1 MGTSTEQAFDAVS
14 LGILWDRLVSIADEI
29 VSTLVR
35 TSFSTIV
42 SESYDLTVVMLD
54 REGRLMAQGSYSVPV
69 FIGTAPRTLRYMLE
83 RFPPETLR
91 PGDVIC
97 TNDPWMGTGHLFDIN
112 VMRPVF
118 RETGPGAPELVGY
131 TLSITH
137 LPDIGGMGFGAAAS
151 EIYHEGL
158 RLPICKLVREG
169 EVDGFVLDLVRAN
182 VRVPD
187 ATIGDLMANVTCNEV
202 GGRQLLEF
210 MAEYDI
216 EDLTPLSRAIRAQ
229 SEQAMREKIRE
240 IRNGVYENSIL
251 IEAIDDPI
259 PLACRVE
266 VADES
271 VAIDFDGTG
280 GCVARGINVPFCYTN
295 AMSLYAIKCI
305 TIPTLPNNEGATL
318 PVQVRA
324 PEGCLLNAQP
334 PFPTGGRHAIGH
346 FVPGLIFGA
355 LAEAAP
361 DKIQADNGM
370 LDLITIQAT
379 HPDGRPVSTICFV
392 AGGFGALEGQDGRDC
407 LPGPSNMAAVPV
419 EVWETITGMTVVR
432 KNLRPDSG
440 GPGKFRGGIGQEMT
454 LRNDTGHPMTVFSMA
469 NRTEF
474 APPGYVGGGD
484 GALREHRVNGMTV
497 HPKGAQT
504 LAPGDEI
511 TLVQAGGGGIGDPGA
526 RAPDAIA
533 RDLELGLVT
542 PEGAARDYGY
552 TGGAD

>member
-1 MGTSTEQAFDAVS
+1 MTADSGRYDAVS

-42 SESYDLTVVMLD
+42 SESYDLTVVVLD
-54 REGRLMAQGSYSVPV
+54 RDGRLMAQGSYSVPV

-83 RFPPETLR
+83 KFPPETLR

-118 RETGPGAPELVGY
+118 RNEEIVGY
-131 TLSITH
+131 TMSITH

-151 EIYHEGL
+151 EIFHEGL

-169 EVDGFVLDLVRAN
+169 EPDPFILELVRTN
-182 VRVPD
+182 VRTPD
-187 ATIGDLMANVTCNEV
+187 ATVGDLMANVTCNEV

-210 MAEYDI
+210 MDEYDI
-216 EDLTPLSRAIRAQ
+216 DDLTALSEAIRGQ
-229 SEQAMREKIRE
+229 SERAMREKIGE
-240 IRNGVYENSIL
+240 IRNGTYENRIL

-259 PLACRVE
+259 PLACRIKVQDEE
-266 VADES
+266 VL
-271 VAIDFDGTG
+271 IDFDGTG
-280 GCVARGINVPFCYTN
+280 GCVRRGINVPFCYTN
-295 AMSLYAIKCI
+295 AMSLYSIKCI
-305 TIPTLPNNEGATL
+305 TIPTLPNNEGATR
-318 PVQVRA
+318 PVRVTA

-346 FVPGLIFGA
+346 FVPGLLFGA
-355 LAEAAP
+355 LADAAS

-370 LDLITIQAT
+370 MDLLTIQAT

-392 AGGFGALEGQDGRDC
+392 SGGFGALQGQDGRDC

-419 EVWETITGMTVVR
+419 EVWETITGMTVVSKR
-432 KNLRPDSG
+432 LTPDSG
-440 GPGKFRGGIGQEMT
+440 GPGTFRGGVGQEIV
-454 LRNDTGHPMTVFSMA
+454 LRNDTGQPMTVLSMG
-469 NRTEF
+469 NRTDF
-474 APPGYVGGGD
+474 APPGYLGGRPG
-484 GALREHRVNGMTV
+484 GLRGHRINGETI
-497 HPKGAQT
+497 HPKGAHP

-511 TLVQAGGGGIGDPGA
+511 ALVQAGGGGIGDPEN
-526 RAPDAIA
+526 RAADAIA
-533 RDLELGLVT
+533 RDIALGFVT
-542 PEGAARDYGY
+542 PEGAARDYGF
-552 TGGAD
+552 GPADDD

>member
-1 MGTSTEQAFDAVS
+1 MSASMPPEYDAVS

-42 SESYDLTVVMLD
+42 SESYDLTVVMMD
-54 REGRLMAQGSYSVPV
+54 RNGRLMAQGSYSVPV

-83 RFPPETLR
+83 KFPPETLR

-97 TNDPWMGTGHLFDIN
+97 TNDPWMGTGHMFDIN

-118 RETGPGAPELVGY
+118 RGDELVGY

-137 LPDIGGMGFGAAAS
+137 LPDIGGMGFGATAT

-158 RLPICKLVREG
+158 RLPICKLAREG
-169 EVDGFVLDLVRAN
+169 EVDPFILDLVRTN

-210 MAEYDI
+210 MDEYGID
-216 EDLTPLSRAIRAQ
+216 DLSSLSAAIRGQ

-240 IRNGVYENSIL
+240 IRNGVYENRIL

-259 PLACRVE
+259 PLACRIE
-266 VADES
+266 VADETLS
-271 VAIDFDGTG
+271 IDFEGTG
-280 GCVARGINVPFCYTN
+280 GCVRRGINVPFCYTN
-295 AMSLYAIKCI
+295 AMSLYSIKCI
-305 TIPTLPNNEGATL
+305 TIPTLPNNEGATR
-318 PVQVRA
+318 PVTVSA
-324 PEGCLLNAQP
+324 PEGSLLNAQP
-334 PFPTGGRHAIGH
+334 PYPTGGRHAIGH

-379 HPDGRPVSTICFV
+379 HPDGRPVSTISFV
-392 AGGFGALEGQDGRDC
+392 AGGFGALSGQDGRDC

-419 EVWETITGMTVVR
+419 EVWETITGMTVVSKR
-432 KNLRPDSG
+432 LRPDSG
-440 GPGKFRGGIGQEMT
+440 GPGAARGGVGQEMT

-469 NRTEF
+469 NRTDF
-474 APPGYVGGGD
+474 APPGYLGGQA
-484 GALREHRVNGMTV
+484 GALRQHRVNGAEV
-497 HPKGAQT
+497 HPKGSQV

-511 TLVQAGGGGIGDPGA
+511 TLVQAGGGGIGDPKTRD
-526 RAPDAIA
+526 RALVA
-533 RDLELGLVT
+533 RDLALGLVT
-542 PEGAARDYGY
+542 PEGAVRDYGY
-552 TGGAD
+552 VAGDE

>member
-1 MGTSTEQAFDAVS
+1 MSMLHAQDYDAVS

-42 SESYDLTVVMLD
+42 SESYDLTVVLMD
-54 REGRLMAQGSYSVPV
+54 RDGRLMAQGSYSVPV
-69 FIGTAPRTLRYMLE
+69 FIGTAPRTLRYMLDK
-83 RFPPETLR
+83 FPPESLR

-118 RETGPGAPELVGY
+118 RGDELVGY
-131 TLSITH
+131 TMSITH

-158 RLPICKLVREG
+158 RLPICKLVRQG
-169 EVDGFVLDLVRAN
+169 EVDNFILDLVRTN

-210 MAEYDI
+210 MDEYDI
-216 EDLTPLSRAIRAQ
+216 SDLSPLSHAIRSQ
-229 SEQAMREKIRE
+229 SERAMRDKIGE
-240 IRNGVYENSIL
+240 IRNGVYENRIL

-259 PLACRVE
+259 PLACRIE
-266 VADES
+266 VTDET
-271 VAIDFDGTG
+271 VNIDFDGTG
-280 GCVARGINVPFCYTN
+280 GCVRRGINVPFCYTN
-295 AMSLYAIKCI
+295 AMSLYSIKCM
-305 TIPTLPNNEGATL
+305 TIPTLPNNEGATR
-318 PVQVRA
+318 PVTVSA

-355 LAEAAP
+355 LADAAP

-392 AGGFGALEGQDGRDC
+392 AGGFGALQGQDGRDC

-419 EVWETITGMTVVR
+419 EVWETITGMTVVSKR
-432 KNLRPDSG
+432 LRPDSG
-440 GPGKFRGGIGQEMT
+440 GPGTARGGIGQEMT
-454 LRNDTGHPMTVFSMA
+454 LRNDTGSPMTVFSMA

-474 APPGYVGGGD
+474 APPGYLGGSS
-484 GALREHRVNGMTV
+484 GALRQHRINGMAI
-497 HPKGAQT
+497 HPKGSEILQ
-504 LAPGDEI
+504 PGDEI
-511 TLVQAGGGGIGDPGA
+511 TLVQAGGGGIGDPKE
-526 RAPDAIA
+526 RSHHLIE
-533 RDLELGLVT
+533 RDLELGLIT
-542 PEGAARDYGY
+542 PEGASRDYGY
-552 TGGAD
+552 RGAAQNDR

>member
-1 MGTSTEQAFDAVS
+1 MNGTAMHEFDAVE
-14 LGILWDRLVSIADEI
+14 LGILWGRLVSISDEI

-42 SESYDLTVVMLD
+42 SESYDLTVVVLD
-54 REGRLMAQGSYSVPV
+54 RDARLVAQGSYSVPV
-69 FIGTAPRTLRYMLE
+69 FIGTAPRTLKFMLE
-83 RFPPETLR
+83 KFPPESLR
-91 PGDVIC
+91 LGDVIC

-118 RETGPGAPELVGY
+118 RGDELVGY
-131 TLSITH
+131 TMSITH

-169 EVDGFVLDLVRAN
+169 TVDDFVIDLVRAN

-187 ATIGDLMANVTCNEV
+187 ATVGDLMANVTCNEV

-210 MAEYDI
+210 MDEYNID
-216 EDLTPLSRAIRAQ
+216 DLSPLSLAIRTQ
-229 SEQAMREKIRE
+229 SERAMRDKIRE
-240 IRNGVYENSIL
+240 IRNGVYENQIL

-259 PLACRVE
+259 PLACRIDVQE
-266 VADES
+266 EEI
-271 VAIDFDGTG
+271 AIDFEGTG
-280 GCVARGINVPFCYTN
+280 DCVRRGINVPFCYTN
-295 AMSLYAIKCI
+295 AMSLYSIKCI
-305 TIPTLPNNEGATL
+305 TIPNLPNNEGATR
-318 PVQVRA
+318 PVRVTA

-361 DKIQADNGM
+361 DKVQADNGM
-370 LDLITIQAT
+370 MDLLTIQST
-379 HPDGRPVSTICFV
+379 HPDGRPVSTISFV

-419 EVWETITGMTVVR
+419 EVWESITGMTVVR
-432 KNLRPDSG
+432 KTLRPDSG
-440 GPGKFRGGIGQEMT
+440 GPGAARGGVGQEMT
-454 LRNDTGHPMTVFSMA
+454 FRNDTGKPMTVFSMG
-469 NRTEF
+469 NRTDF
-474 APPGYVGGGD
+474 APPGYVGGKP
-484 GALREHRVNGMTV
+484 GALREHKVNGMTV
-497 HPKGAQT
+497 HPKGSQI
-504 LAPGDEI
+504 LQPGDEI
-511 TLVQAGGGGIGDPGA
+511 TLIQAGGGGIGDPA
-526 RAPDAIA
+526 DRPADLIQ

-552 TGGAD
+552 TAGPVSDG

>member
-1 MGTSTEQAFDAVS
+1 MTANSGRYDAVS

-42 SESYDLTVVMLD
+42 SESYDLTVVVLD
-54 REGRLMAQGSYSVPV
+54 RDGRLMAQGSYSVPV

-83 RFPPETLR
+83 KFPPETLR

-118 RETGPGAPELVGY
+118 RNEEIAGY
-131 TLSITH
+131 TMSITH

-151 EIYHEGL
+151 EIFHEGL

-169 EVDGFVLDLVRAN
+169 EPDPFILELVRTN
-182 VRVPD
+182 VRTPD
-187 ATIGDLMANVTCNEV
+187 ATVGDLMANVTCNEV

-210 MAEYDI
+210 MDEYDI
-216 EDLTPLSRAIRAQ
+216 DDLTALSEAIRGQ
-229 SEQAMREKIRE
+229 SERAMREKIGE
-240 IRNGVYENSIL
+240 IRNGTYENRIL

-259 PLACRVE
+259 PLACRIE
-266 VADES
+266 VQDEE
-271 VAIDFDGTG
+271 VLIDFDGTG
-280 GCVARGINVPFCYTN
+280 GCVRRGINVPFCYTN
-295 AMSLYAIKCI
+295 AMSLYSIKCI
-305 TIPTLPNNEGATL
+305 TIPTLPNNEGATR
-318 PVQVRA
+318 PVRVTA

-346 FVPGLIFGA
+346 FVPGLLFGA
-355 LAEAAP
+355 LADAAS

-370 LDLITIQAT
+370 MDLLTIQAT

-392 AGGFGALEGQDGRDC
+392 SGGFGALQGQDGRDC

-419 EVWETITGMTVVR
+419 EVWETITGMTVVSKR
-432 KNLRPDSG
+432 LTPDSG
-440 GPGKFRGGIGQEMT
+440 GPGAFRGGVGQEIV
-454 LRNDTGHPMTVFSMA
+454 LRNDTGQPMTVLSMG
-469 NRTEF
+469 NRTDF
-474 APPGYVGGGD
+474 APPGYLGGRSG
-484 GALREHRVNGMTV
+484 GLRGHRINGETI
-497 HPKGAQT
+497 HPKGAHP

-511 TLVQAGGGGIGDPGA
+511 ALVQAGGGGIGDPEN
-526 RAPDAIA
+526 RAADAIA
-533 RDLELGLVT
+533 RDIALGFVT
-542 PEGAARDYGY
+542 PEGAARDYGF
-552 TGGAD
+552 GPADDD

>member
-1 MGTSTEQAFDAVS
+1 MTADSGRYDAVS

-42 SESYDLTVVMLD
+42 SESYDLTVVVLD
-54 REGRLMAQGSYSVPV
+54 RDGRLMAQGSYSVPV

-83 RFPPETLR
+83 KFPPETLR

-118 RETGPGAPELVGY
+118 RNEEIVGY
-131 TLSITH
+131 TMSITH

-151 EIYHEGL
+151 EIFHEGL

-169 EVDGFVLDLVRAN
+169 EPDPFILELVRTN
-182 VRVPD
+182 VRTPD
-187 ATIGDLMANVTCNEV
+187 ATVGDLMANVTCNEV

-210 MAEYDI
+210 MDEYDI
-216 EDLTPLSRAIRAQ
+216 DDLTALSEAIRGQ
-229 SEQAMREKIRE
+229 SERAMREKIGE
-240 IRNGVYENSIL
+240 IRNGTYENRIL

-259 PLACRVE
+259 PLACRIE
-266 VADES
+266 VQDEE
-271 VAIDFDGTG
+271 VLIDFDGTG
-280 GCVARGINVPFCYTN
+280 GCVRRGINVPFCYTN
-295 AMSLYAIKCI
+295 AMSLYSIKCI
-305 TIPTLPNNEGATL
+305 TIPTLPNNEGATR
-318 PVQVRA
+318 PVRVTA

-346 FVPGLIFGA
+346 FVPGLLFGA
-355 LAEAAP
+355 LADAAS

-370 LDLITIQAT
+370 MDLLTIQAT

-392 AGGFGALEGQDGRDC
+392 SGGFGALQGQDGRDC

-419 EVWETITGMTVVR
+419 EVWETITGMTVVSKR
-432 KNLRPDSG
+432 LTPDSG
-440 GPGKFRGGIGQEMT
+440 GPGAFRGGVGQEIV
-454 LRNDTGHPMTVFSMA
+454 LRNDTGQPMTVLSMG
-469 NRTEF
+469 NRTDF
-474 APPGYVGGGD
+474 APPGYLGGRSG
-484 GALREHRVNGMTV
+484 GLRGHRINGETI
-497 HPKGAQT
+497 HPKGAHP

-511 TLVQAGGGGIGDPGA
+511 ALVQAGGGGIGDPEN
-526 RAPDAIA
+526 RAADAIA
-533 RDLELGLVT
+533 RDIALGFVT
-542 PEGAARDYGY
+542 PEGAARDYGF
-552 TGGAD
+552 GPADGD

>member
-1 MGTSTEQAFDAVS
+1 MTADSGRYDAVS

-42 SESYDLTVVMLD
+42 SESYDLTVVVLD
-54 REGRLMAQGSYSVPV
+54 RDGRLMAQGRYSVPV

-83 RFPPETLR
+83 KFPPETLR

-118 RETGPGAPELVGY
+118 RNGEIVGY
-131 TLSITH
+131 TMSITH

-151 EIYHEGL
+151 EIFHEGL

-169 EVDGFVLDLVRAN
+169 EPDPFILELVRTN
-182 VRVPD
+182 VRTPD
-187 ATIGDLMANVTCNEV
+187 ATVGDLMANVTCNEV

-210 MAEYDI
+210 MDEYDI
-216 EDLTPLSRAIRAQ
+216 DDLTSLSEAIRSQ
-229 SEQAMREKIRE
+229 SERAMREKIRE
-240 IRNGVYENSIL
+240 IRNGTYENRIL

-259 PLACRVE
+259 PLACRIE
-266 VADES
+266 VKDEE
-271 VAIDFDGTG
+271 VLIDFDGTG
-280 GCVARGINVPFCYTN
+280 DCVRRGINVPFCYTN
-295 AMSLYAIKCI
+295 AMSLYSIKCI
-305 TIPTLPNNEGATL
+305 TIPTLPNNEGATR
-318 PVQVRA
+318 PVRVTA

-355 LAEAAP
+355 LADAAP

-370 LDLITIQAT
+370 MDLLTIQAT

-392 AGGFGALEGQDGRDC
+392 SGGFGALQGQDGRDC

-419 EVWETITGMTVVR
+419 EVWETITGMTVVSKR
-432 KNLRPDSG
+432 LTPDSG
-440 GPGKFRGGIGQEMT
+440 GPGAFRGGVGQEIV
-454 LRNDTGHPMTVFSMA
+454 LRNDTGQPMTVLSMG
-469 NRTEF
+469 NRTDF
-474 APPGYVGGGD
+474 APPGYLGGRPG
-484 GALREHRVNGMTV
+484 GLRGHRINGETI
-497 HPKGAQT
+497 HPKGAHP

-511 TLVQAGGGGIGDPGA
+511 ALVQAGGGGIGDPTS

-533 RDLELGLVT
+533 RDIALGFVT
-542 PEGAARDYGY
+542 PEGAARDYGF
-552 TGGAD
+552 GPADDD

>member
-1 MGTSTEQAFDAVS
+1 MTADSGRYDAVS

-42 SESYDLTVVMLD
+42 SESYDLTVVVLD
-54 REGRLMAQGSYSVPV
+54 RDGRLMAQGSYSVPV

-83 RFPPETLR
+83 KFPPETLR

-118 RETGPGAPELVGY
+118 RNEEIVGY
-131 TLSITH
+131 TMSITH

-151 EIYHEGL
+151 EIFHEGL

-169 EVDGFVLDLVRAN
+169 EPDPFILELVRTN
-182 VRVPD
+182 VRTPD
-187 ATIGDLMANVTCNEV
+187 ATVGDLMANVTCNEV

-210 MAEYDI
+210 MDEYDI
-216 EDLTPLSRAIRAQ
+216 DDLTALSEAIRGQ
-229 SEQAMREKIRE
+229 SERAMREKIGE
-240 IRNGVYENSIL
+240 IRNGTYENRIL

-259 PLACRVE
+259 PLACRIE
-266 VADES
+266 VRDEE
-271 VAIDFDGTG
+271 VLIDFDGTG
-280 GCVARGINVPFCYTN
+280 GCVRRGINVPFCYTN
-295 AMSLYAIKCI
+295 AMSLYSIKCI
-305 TIPTLPNNEGATL
+305 TIPTLPNNEGATR
-318 PVQVRA
+318 PVRVTA

-346 FVPGLIFGA
+346 FVPGLLFGA
-355 LAEAAP
+355 LADAAS

-370 LDLITIQAT
+370 MDLLTIQAT

-392 AGGFGALEGQDGRDC
+392 SGGFGALQGQDGRDC

-419 EVWETITGMTVVR
+419 EVWETITGMTVVSKR
-432 KNLRPDSG
+432 LTPDSG
-440 GPGKFRGGIGQEMT
+440 GPGTFRGGVGQEIV
-454 LRNDTGHPMTVFSMA
+454 LRNDTGQPMTVLSMG
-469 NRTEF
+469 NRTDF
-474 APPGYVGGGD
+474 APPGYLGGRSG
-484 GALREHRVNGMTV
+484 GLRGHRINGETI
-497 HPKGAQT
+497 HPKGAHP

-511 TLVQAGGGGIGDPGA
+511 ALVQAGGGGIGDPEN
-526 RAPDAIA
+526 RAADAIA
-533 RDLELGLVT
+533 RDIALGFVT
-542 PEGAARDYGY
+542 PEGAARDYGF
-552 TGGAD
+552 GPADDD